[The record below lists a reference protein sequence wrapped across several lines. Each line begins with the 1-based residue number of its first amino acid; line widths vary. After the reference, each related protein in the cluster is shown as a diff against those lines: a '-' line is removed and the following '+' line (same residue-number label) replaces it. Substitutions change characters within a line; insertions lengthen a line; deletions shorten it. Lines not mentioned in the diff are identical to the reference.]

1 MKPTA
6 INSLVANVEEAERIY
21 GREAMKRKPCPV
33 CGLRRC
39 GMRTCKQSHHR
50 DPCTPALRALVRAAE
65 EWVAGHGRG
74 NTTIEDLVL
83 GVPGIRLVR
92 AVRRFRATKEKR

>member
-1 MKPTA
+1 MSKP
-6 INSLVANVEEAERIY
+6 
-21 GREAMKRKPCPV
+21 KPCPV
-33 CGLRRC
+33 CAGRNVVGGDIVTKVQHQPL
-39 GMRTCKQSHHR
+39 
-50 DPCTPALRALVRAAE
+50 CTPALRALVRAAE

>member
-1 MKPTA
+1 MIPTA

-33 CGLRRC
+33 CGLMRC

-65 EWVAGHGRG
+65 KWETVWTKADEGDD
-74 NTTIEDLVL
+74 TAYIEGVDDVL
-83 GVPGIRLVR
+83 IR
-92 AVRRFRATKEKR
+92 AVRRWRKEGGK